1 MNHRIFA
8 LKSQYNKNYSAR
20 FILTGMMSLVLLLA
34 GFSSCDKRRK
44 PAKMAATDIE
54 ILDNFIKTG
63 DSLLHSNPRGA
74 IRVGLQMIH
83 KSETIGDWN
92 KIGKALHL
100 IAAAYFA
107 LEKPDSSLHYLYQA
121 IALKNNINDQ
131 LLWAKILIEFGKTYR
146 LLNNTDS
153 TVFYFDLAAKLADQL
168 NETKLKMAASNN
180 LANVLSDIGNKG
192 EAYNQYFE
200 SLRYA
205 EQLQDNRNKA
215 VLLNNL
221 ALIDAEMRNFTL
233 AEQRYREAISIN
245 AANNRYFD
253 LAMNYGNLAIVFENT
268 NRDDSAIVYNN
279 KTIALAREKGFIRDL
294 ARALVN
300 GSMSYGKKGNFQK
313 AREYLLEADELC
325 RKHGIVFGL
334 FYTNTGLY
342 KIERELANYPA
353 AIEYLNRANEVVNQ
367 LDDNSLK
374 SELLHMFA
382 ESYYASAQYKKAY
395 DYLIAHQ
402 KLSDSL
408 RQIANTNLVAEL
420 QTRYETE
427 KKELENKQLRID
439 NQSQLQRVRLLNIT
453 SITIGVA
460 FIVTLMLIFLQLRNR
475 RQLKKYNTQLS
486 SLNSEV
492 TQKNKEL
499 LIANQTK
506 DKLFSVIAHDLKSP
520 FNALMGLLELL
531 IKDGHD
537 LSEEEKKD
545 FLNKLYNQTN
555 YTYGTLE
562 NLLQWAMSKRN
573 LITANRQEML
583 LLDAVNV
590 ELEFLS
596 GRSGEKGI
604 ILENKVNPEIKIYSD
619 PQLVSNIV
627 RNLVNNSIKF
637 SNPGKKVSIEDCVID
652 GKIALLIRDEGVG
665 MSNEKIEQLFNEEFT
680 ESEKGTQNEKG
691 TGLGFQMVREFA
703 RIIDA
708 KLRVES
714 SKGQG
719 TSVWVI
725 FPDQAV

>member
-1 MNHRIFA
+1 MDYRINVPKMARVKKF
-8 LKSQYNKNYSAR
+8 SAG
-20 FILTGMMSLVLLLA
+20 FILFGLVSLVIVLVAL
-34 GFSSCDKRRK
+34 SSCNKKSK
-44 PAKMAATDIE
+44 PAMMDATEAE
-54 ILDNFIKTG
+54 IFNDLIKTG
-63 DSLLHSNPRGA
+63 DSLMHTDPQGV
-74 IRVGLQMIH
+74 IRVGKRMVN
-83 KSETIGDWN
+83 KAETIGDWN

-121 IALKNNINDQ
+121 NTLKKEISDQ
-131 LLWAKILIEFGKTYR
+131 FLWTQIIIEFGKTYR
-146 LLNNTDS
+146 LLNNSDS
-153 TVFYFDLAAKLADQL
+153 TVFYFELAAKLANQL
-168 NETKLKMAASNN
+168 DDSKLKMSAANN
-180 LANVLSDIGNKG
+180 LANVLSDVGNKG
-192 EAYNQYFE
+192 EAYNQYLE

-205 EQLQDNRNKA
+205 EELNDNRNKA
-215 VLLNNL
+215 VVLNNL
-221 ALIDAEMRNFTL
+221 ALIDAEMKKFEL

-245 AANNRYFD
+245 KANNRYFD

-268 NRDDSAIVYNN
+268 NQDDSAIVYNN

-313 AREYLLEADELC
+313 AREYLLEADDLC

-334 FYTNTGLY
+334 FFTNTGLY

-367 LDDNSLK
+367 LDDKSLK
-374 SELLHMFA
+374 SELLQMYA

-420 QTRYETE
+420 QTRYDTE
-427 KKELENKQLRID
+427 KKELENKQLRIE

-460 FIVTLMLIFLQLRNR
+460 FIVTLLLIFLQLRNR

-486 SLNSEV
+486 RLNSEINL
-492 TQKNKEL
+492 KNMEL

-545 FLNKLYNQTN
+545 LLNKLYNQTN

-573 LITANRQEML
+573 LITANKQEML
-583 LLDAVNV
+583 LFDAVNV

-637 SNPGKKVSIEDCVID
+637 SDSGKKVTIEDCVID

-665 MSNEKIEQLFNEEFT
+665 MSNEKIEQLFNEEFA
-680 ESEKGTQNEKG
+680 ESEKGTRNEKG

-714 SKGQG
+714 NKGQG

-725 FPDQAV
+725 FPDQAS

>member
-1 MNHRIFA
+1 MARE
-8 LKSQYNKNYSAR
+8 KNFSAG
-20 FILTGMMSLVLLLA
+20 FILTGLVSLAIFLA
-34 GFSSCDKRRK
+34 ALSSCDKKSK
-44 PAKMAATDIE
+44 PAKMDATEAE
-54 ILDNFIKTG
+54 IFNDLIKTG
-63 DSLLHSNPRGA
+63 DSLMHSDPQGA
-74 IRVGLQMIH
+74 IRVAKRMVN
-83 KSETIGDWN
+83 KAETIGDWN

-121 IALKNNINDQ
+121 NTLKKEISDQ
-131 LLWAKILIEFGKTYR
+131 FLWTQILIEFGKSYR
-146 LLNNTDS
+146 LLNNSDS
-153 TVFYFDLAAKLADQL
+153 TVFYFDLAAKLANQL
-168 NETKLKMAASNN
+168 DDTKLKMSAANN
-180 LANVLSDIGNKG
+180 LAIVLSDRGNKG
-192 EAYNQYFE
+192 EAYNQYLE

-205 EQLQDNRNKA
+205 EELNVNRNKA
-215 VLLNNL
+215 IVLNNL
-221 ALIDAEMRNFTL
+221 ALIDTEMRNFTL

-245 AANNRYFD
+245 AANNQYFD

-268 NRDDSAIVYNN
+268 NQGDSAIVYNN

-300 GSMSYGKKGNFQK
+300 GSMSYGKKGNYQK
-313 AREYLLEADELC
+313 AREYLLEADEIC
-325 RKHGIVFGL
+325 RKHGIMIGL

-342 KIERELANYPA
+342 NIERELANYPA

-374 SELLHMFA
+374 SELLKMYA

-427 KKELENKQLRID
+427 KKELENKRLRIE

-460 FIVTLMLIFLQLRNR
+460 FIVTLLLIFLQLRNR

-486 SLNSEV
+486 RLNIEIN
-492 TQKNKEL
+492 QKNMEL

-520 FNALMGLLELL
+520 FYALMGLLELL

-545 FLNKLYNQTN
+545 LLNKLYNQTN

-573 LITANRQEML
+573 LITANKQEML

-604 ILENKVNPEIKIYSD
+604 VLENKVNPEIKIYSD
-619 PQLVSNIV
+619 PQLASNIV

-637 SNPGKKVSIEDCVID
+637 SNPGKKVSIEDCVIE
-652 GKIALLIRDEGVG
+652 GKIALLIRDEGLG

-714 SKGQG
+714 NKGQG